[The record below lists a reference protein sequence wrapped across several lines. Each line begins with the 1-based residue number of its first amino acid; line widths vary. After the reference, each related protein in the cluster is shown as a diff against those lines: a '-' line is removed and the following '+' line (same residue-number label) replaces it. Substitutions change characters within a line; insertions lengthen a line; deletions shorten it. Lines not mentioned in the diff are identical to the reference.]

1 MPASRFSCF
10 AKQRA
15 AAANRQLTVVTESG
29 RLLIFFEKTNCI
41 RCQASNCRMTPQ
53 NLAPSGAA
61 HIMPTSAF
69 SSDGKYPWR
78 TDVKAFPS
86 REHRV
91 SIESF
96 FRTAL
101 HQMGAVSERP
111 GMVDQSEK
119 SRVNTT
125 LA

>member
-1 MPASRFSCF
+1 MVLETKSRGVEQG
-10 AKQRA
+10 ADTGHGEW
-15 AAANRQLTVVTESG
+15 TVVN
-29 RLLIFFEKTNCI
+29 IFREDEQHPMSSFELSNA
-41 RCQASNCRMTPQ
+41 ASKPG
-53 NLAPSGAA
+53 PSGAA
-61 HIMPTSAF
+61 HIMPTSTF
-69 SSDGKYPWR
+69 SSGGKYPWR

-101 HQMGAVSERP
+101 HQMGAVSERS

>member
-1 MPASRFSCF
+1 MPANRFSCF

-15 AAANRQLTVVTESG
+15 APANRQLTVVTESG
-29 RLLIFFEKTNCI
+29 RLFIFFEKTNCI
-41 RCQASNCRMTPQ
+41 RCQASNCRIPPQ
-53 NLAPSGAA
+53 NLAQGAA
-61 HIMPTSAF
+61 HIMPTSTF
-69 SSDGKYPWR
+69 SSGGKYPWR

-101 HQMGAVSERP
+101 HQMGAVSERS

>member
-1 MPASRFSCF
+1 LYPMSSFKLSNTAS
-10 AKQRA
+10 KP
-15 AAANRQLTVVTESG
+15 G
-29 RLLIFFEKTNCI
+29 
-41 RCQASNCRMTPQ
+41 
-53 NLAPSGAA
+53 PSGAA
-61 HIMPTSAF
+61 HIMPTSTF
-69 SSDGKYPWR
+69 SSGGKYPWR

-101 HQMGAVSERP
+101 HQIGAVSERS

-125 LA
+125 LARRRPSKNSVPHF

>member
-29 RLLIFFEKTNCI
+29 RLFIFFEDKLYPISSFKLSNA
-41 RCQASNCRMTPQ
+41 ASKPG
-53 NLAPSGAA
+53 PSGAA
-61 HIMPTSAF
+61 HIMPTSTF
-69 SSDGKYPWR
+69 SSGGKYPWR

-101 HQMGAVSERP
+101 HQMGAVSERS

-119 SRVNTT
+119 SRVNT